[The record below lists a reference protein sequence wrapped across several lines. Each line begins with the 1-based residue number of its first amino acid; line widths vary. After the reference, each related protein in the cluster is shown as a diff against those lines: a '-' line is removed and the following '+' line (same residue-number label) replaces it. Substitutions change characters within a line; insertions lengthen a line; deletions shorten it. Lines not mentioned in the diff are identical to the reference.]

1 MSSTLKIFNTQLLNF
16 SSAMSERFPTNRDLK
31 VALTGL
37 KTLSSMNPKKT
48 MELFLTYTYK
58 YRDIVMSK
66 DEQRLI
72 NTDFSVDL
80 KQCKE
85 LVENPENTNE
95 VIETLRKNW
104 TELSSEEKE
113 NIWKYLQVLMTL
125 TDKHIAESLGK

>member
-16 SSAMSERFPTNRDLK
+16 SSAMSERFPNNRDLK

-104 TELSSEEKE
+104 TELSSEEKD